1 MITVYLQVYLG
12 DLFVKFL
19 FLVLQLFS
27 RITGGCEG
35 KSAISTFHLL
45 SVANV

>member
-1 MITVYLQVYLG
+1 MLTVYLQVYLG

-27 RITGGCEG
+27 RITGGCER
-35 KSAISTFHLL
+35 KECNIYFPFTF
-45 SVANV
+45 SC